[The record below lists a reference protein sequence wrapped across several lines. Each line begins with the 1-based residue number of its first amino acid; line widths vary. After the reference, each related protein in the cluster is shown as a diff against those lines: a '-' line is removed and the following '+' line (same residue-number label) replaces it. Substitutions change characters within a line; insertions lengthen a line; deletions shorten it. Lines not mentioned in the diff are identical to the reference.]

1 MTMIERPSWDE
12 RFMMDAIG
20 AATRSS
26 CLVRQVGAVIV
37 VEKHVV
43 ASGYN
48 GAPPD
53 MESCLDTGTCY
64 YQDMAYRNSVKTGKS
79 YEDLKEEHKQFCKAI
94 HAEKNAF
101 NQCTRRGVKPEGGK
115 LYITNFPCP
124 PCVRDVVIPN
134 KIAEVV
140 IWKDYLKNPLLDD
153 DEYTVSRRWLQEA
166 EIPIRKMELSEGRIM
181 QIAALMVSVGNR
193 LPYQFQPTL
202 VLRNER

>member
-1 MTMIERPSWDE
+1 MTLIQRPSWDE

-37 VEKHVV
+37 IDKHVV

-48 GAPPD
+48 GAPSG
-53 MESCLDTGTCY
+53 MESCLDTGVCY
-64 YQDMAYRNSVKTGKS
+64 YQDMAYRNATKTGLS
-79 YEDLKEEHKQFCKAI
+79 YEALKEEHKQFCKAI

-101 NQCTRRGVKPEGGK
+101 NQCTLRGVSPAGGK

-124 PCVRDVVIPN
+124 PCVRDVIIPN

-140 IWKDYLKNPLLDD
+140 VWKDYLKNPLLDD
-153 DEYTVSRRWLQEA
+153 DECSVSHKWLQEA
-166 EIPIRKMELSEGRIM
+166 QIPLRKMELSEGRIM
-181 QIAALMVSVGNR
+181 QIAALMVSVGTR
-193 LPYQFQPTL
+193 LPYMFQPTL
-202 VLRNER
+202 TLRERK

>member
-1 MTMIERPSWDE
+1 MHTIERPSWDE

-26 CLVRQVGAVIV
+26 CLLRQVGAALVLD
-37 VEKHVV
+37 KHVI

-53 MESCLDTGTCY
+53 TESCLDTGVCY
-64 YQDMAYRNSVKTGKS
+64 YQDMAYRNSVKIGRS

-101 NQCTRRGVKPEGGK
+101 NQCTRRGISPEGAK

-134 KIAEVV
+134 KISEIV
-140 IWKDYLKNPLLDD
+140 IWKDYLNNPLLDD
-153 DEYTVSRRWLQEA
+153 DEYSVSKRWLDEA
-166 EIPIRKMELSEGRIM
+166 RIPIRKMDLSEGRIM
-181 QIAALMVSVGNR
+181 QIATLMISVGGR
-193 LPYQFQPTL
+193 LSYKFAPTL
-202 VLRNER
+202 TLHSRK